1 MMARLE
7 GLALQRVQ
15 MSIASPNRR
24 AFLGEI
30 VASLGRSSKAIFDK
44 TQDIQVRHAAS
55 LQVSG
60 RPFLHFPRAN
70 IGDVGDIQ
78 RG

>member
-1 MMARLE
+1 
-7 GLALQRVQ
+7 

-30 VASLGRSSKAIFDK
+30 LMSLGRASKAIFDKSKAIFDK
-44 TQDIQVRHAAS
+44 TQDIQVRHAPS

-70 IGDVGDIQ
+70 IGQVGDIQ